1 MRVTGAVGSLAFVP
15 VATSEAPLPSAVGL
29 SPTDGLMGLMVVV
42 WGLNYIVLKVAL
54 VEVSPVALN
63 AFRFTVTALAF
74 WLIARHQGIRLPPR
88 QHWLGYAAVG
98 LIGNTVYQFA
108 FIEGVAHT
116 RASNAALIMA
126 AVPVQTAALSHA
138 RGLDRLRGRDAAG
151 FAVSTLGIVTII
163 LGSAGGVA
171 LGERAS
177 VIGDATVWLS
187 TVCWS
192 LYVVGSKPLTDRD
205 GALPVAVWTTIVGAL
220 PLLLISA
227 PAVLAQPWGRTTAG
241 AYAAMAASAAFAL
254 VISNIV
260 YFRAIKVLGPARTAV
275 YSNFTPVV
283 ASLGAWALL
292 GETPT
297 LWQAAGAAGI
307 FGGLWL
313 TRT

>member
-1 MRVTGAVGSLAFVP
+1 
-15 VATSEAPLPSAVGL
+15 
-29 SPTDGLMGLMVVV
+29 MVVV
-42 WGLNYIVLKVAL
+42 WGLNYILLKVAL

-63 AFRFTVTALAF
+63 AFRFTVTAVAF
-74 WLIARHQGIRLPPR
+74 WLIARRQGIRFPERRYWP
-88 QHWLGYAAVG
+88 GYLAVG
-98 LIGNTVYQFA
+98 LIGNTIYQFA

-116 RASNAALIMA
+116 KASNAALIMA
-126 AVPVQTAALSHA
+126 VVPVQTAALSHA

-151 FAVSTLGIVTII
+151 FALSTLGIVTIV
-163 LGSAGGVA
+163 LGSAGGFT
-171 LGERAS
+171 LGDRAS
-177 VIGDATVWLS
+177 VIGDLIVWLS

-205 GALPVAVWTTIVGAL
+205 GAMPVAVWTTIIGAV

-227 PAVLAQPWGRTTAG
+227 PAIAAQPWGRTSAG
-241 AYAAMAASAAFAL
+241 AYAAMAASAVFAL

-260 YFRAIKVLGPARTAV
+260 YFRGIRLLGPARTAV
-275 YSNFTPVV
+275 YSNFTPLV
-283 ASLGAWALL
+283 ASLSAWALL